1 MICTTW
7 FAATVSALNGCG
19 EDSMGRSLHSTP
31 ALLHVVGCQLE
42 TGVRTPAGVARPVQV
57 ARQRS
62 DCNEFAHAVG
72 VHISAFA
79 AGDDFTAAHDPVSI
93 GDGFGEVVVLL
104 DE

>member
-1 MICTTW
+1 MN
-7 FAATVSALNGCG
+7 APNGCG
-19 EDSMGRSLHSTP
+19 EDSTCRSLYGTS
-31 ALLHVVGCQLE
+31 ALLHVFGRQLG
-42 TGVRTPAGVARPVQV
+42 TGVRTPAGEERPVLV

-62 DCNEFAHAVG
+62 DCNEFAHTVSVHVG
-72 VHISAFA
+72 AFA